1 MESILFLFLIVLA
14 IWFLV
19 LAFRIVWFLLPFI
32 LIVLIILSILRR
44 FDKGERKSRT
54 YETNRDDDIVDVE
67 FKVRDHDED

>member
-14 IWFLV
+14 VWFLI

-32 LIVLIILSILRR
+32 LIVLIILSILRK
-44 FDKGERKSRT
+44 FDKTEPKTRT
-54 YETNRDDDIVDVE
+54 YQTKRDDDIVDVE